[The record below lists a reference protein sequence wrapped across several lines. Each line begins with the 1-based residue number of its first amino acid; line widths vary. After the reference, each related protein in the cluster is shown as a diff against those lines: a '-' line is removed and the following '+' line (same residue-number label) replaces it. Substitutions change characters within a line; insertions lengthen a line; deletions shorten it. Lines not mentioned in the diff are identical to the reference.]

1 MMLLRCSSQ
10 ERLCVKITPR
20 CLWLVTLSTGVL
32 LNVSGCGF
40 SAAFFVNM
48 RSLVFPVLKVTFHL
62 VAQED
67 TFFRSLL
74 SRLDV
79 SSALSPVA
87 MSVVSSAKMCGVDSR
102 SLIMS
107 FMNRIKSNGPS
118 LEPCGTPASTGC
130 SEDSAPSTT
139 VLAFLL
145 LRYDF
150 SRSSGLPLMFI

>member
-1 MMLLRCSSQ
+1 MLRKYVAWVPFSSRQ
-10 ERLCVKITPR
+10 CRLFI
-20 CLWLVTLSTGVL
+20 LYFG
-32 LNVSGCGF
+32 N
-40 SAAFFVNM
+40 
-48 RSLVFPVLKVTFHL
+48 
-62 VAQED
+62 
-67 TFFRSLL
+67 FRSLL

-150 SRSSGLPLMFI
+150 SRSSDLPLMFICLSLASRALCQTASNAAEISRKQA